1 MAIHALVVDDDPVTR
16 GLVAEQLIS
25 LQVSTVRTVESG
37 RAALDV
43 LRQHAQIN
51 LLVDTLLASFL
62 VTGSISWLYYSD
74 RLVEFPLGVFGIALA
89 TVILPSLS
97 QKHAEA
103 SGKAFS
109 DTIDWALRWV
119 GRI

>member
-43 LRQHAQIN
+43 LRQHPHHPAG
-51 LLVDTLLASFL
+51 D
-62 VTGSISWLYYSD
+62 G
-74 RLVEFPLGVFGIALA
+74 
-89 TVILPSLS
+89 
-97 QKHAEA
+97 
-103 SGKAFS
+103 
-109 DTIDWALRWV
+109 DTIRSC
-119 GRI
+119 GNI